1 MVEVVDLNADL
12 GERDNELS
20 VEADIPLMR
29 EITSASIACGAHAGN
44 PVVMRATIRLALK
57 HGVSIGAHP
66 SYEDRAGFGR
76 EEVALSAGE
85 VEEMVSRQIRLLA
98 ALAAQEG
105 ARMRHVKPHGALYN
119 RAARDASTA
128 DAIVRAIV
136 SVDPSLALMGLARS
150 EIMAAATRAGLR
162 SIPEVFADRRYG
174 ADGMLLPRGQSDAVI
189 TRPEEAIEQAKR
201 LLRDQPH
208 DVRTICV
215 HGDTPGALGIAHG
228 IRLALEAQGV
238 QVKAPAA

>member
-57 HGVSIGAHP
+57 HGVSIGAHT

-105 ARMRHVKPHGALYN
+105 ARMRHVKP
-119 RAARDASTA
+119 
-128 DAIVRAIV
+128 
-136 SVDPSLALMGLARS
+136 
-150 EIMAAATRAGLR
+150 
-162 SIPEVFADRRYG
+162 
-174 ADGMLLPRGQSDAVI
+174 
-189 TRPEEAIEQAKR
+189 
-201 LLRDQPH
+201 
-208 DVRTICV
+208 
-215 HGDTPGALGIAHG
+215 
-228 IRLALEAQGV
+228 
-238 QVKAPAA
+238 

>member
-174 ADGMLLPRGQSDAVI
+174 ADGMLLPRGQPDAVI